1 MAKNITNVNTSDTFQ
16 QWVDKTNEMA
26 TAFRTDVVTTGSS
39 DTAAG
44 GNAAITGNFTA
55 ATFLGDVR
63 TDTISSETASAT
75 IQINSPIKING
86 PSQTTAIFS
95 NGTGGQAQFTNGSIT
110 WDVGLENSGG
120 NFIIDTG
127 AGANKFQLSTA
138 GTLTVPNIVVT
149 DSISANTLSIGS
161 GGSGINSDDI
171 TEGTTNLY
179 FTDAR
184 AIAAF
189 TGGDGI
195 NVASDGT
202 ISFDGDGQLQTYTGN
217 EFIPTGTVGSGIRAY
232 MDGGQNVGVPYGRL
246 RTEWSSNT
254 YDVLTWVPSGISVN
268 GYGHFTDDVRIT
280 DGDLVVRNAN
290 NDIVAFTDSNGN
302 GVFAGDVTSA
312 YSSSDERLKDN
323 LKIIQHP
330 LDKID
335 QINGYTF
342 NYKDKP
348 RETVPGVIAQE
359 VEKVLPGVVY
369 DHEKNG
375 ETYKAVRYD
384 QIIPLLV
391 ESIKEL
397 KEKVNDLEGKLNS

>member
-55 ATFLGDVR
+55 ATFLGDVQA
-63 TDTISSETASAT
+63 DTISSETASAT
-75 IQINSPIKING
+75 IQINSPFKVNG
-86 PSQTTAIFS
+86 ASQTTAIFS

-127 AGANKFQLSTA
+127 VGANKFQLSTA

-149 DSISANTLSIGS
+149 GSISANTLSIGS

-179 FTDAR
+179 FTEAR
-184 AIAAF
+184 AIASL

-195 NVASDGT
+195 NIASDGT

-217 EFIPTGTVGSGIRAY
+217 EFIPTSSVGTGIKAY
-232 MDGGQNVGVPYGRL
+232 MTGSQNVGVPYGIL
-246 RTEWSSNT
+246 RAEWSSNT

-268 GYGHFTDDVRIT
+268 GYGRFTDDVRIT
-280 DGDLVVRNAN
+280 GGDLVVRNSS
-290 NDIVAFTDSNGN
+290 NDIVAFIDTNGA
-302 GVFAGDVTSA
+302 GVFTGDITTA
-312 YSSSDERLKDN
+312 YSASDERLKDN

-348 RETVPGVIAQE
+348 RETVPGVVAQE

-369 DHEKNG
+369 DYEKNG
-375 ETYKAVRYD
+375 ETYKAVR
-384 QIIPLLV
+384 
-391 ESIKEL
+391 
-397 KEKVNDLEGKLNS
+397 

>member
-95 NGTGGQAQFTNGSIT
+95 NGTGGQAQFTNG
-110 WDVGLENSGG
+110 
-120 NFIIDTG
+120 
-127 AGANKFQLSTA
+127 
-138 GTLTVPNIVVT
+138 
-149 DSISANTLSIGS
+149 IGS

-179 FTDAR
+179 FTNAR

-246 RTEWSSNT
+246 RTEWSGNT

-302 GVFAGDVTSA
+302 GVFTGDVITA